1 VSRKIKKFKRKECAS
16 ERAAQGKSERD
27 AEKRAA
33 GWIYLFMTK

>member
-27 AEKRAA
+27 AEKRA